1 MYIILGVS
9 LGFRSLYG
17 QTSPIVMPTS
27 IPKSRSRQR
36 IIRLPI
42 PQRILV
48 GSFYVDVYA
57 WSQDGERGFNA
68 NGEVVL
74 LWNGDE
80 WEPV

>member
-9 LGFRSLYG
+9 LGFRQLYG
-17 QTSPIVMPTS
+17 QTSPTVIPMP
-27 IPKSRSRQR
+27 IPRPRQR